1 MDVRGAPRTRS
12 RSHRYVCRWS
22 WGHRSMGIA
31 NMLVQAADIDLGAAE
46 AARPSGRDLRRQ
58 LHAGIVH
65 SVFSC
70 RPVALVA
77 PGLEVRFR
85 ARRQEGA
92 PSRFK
97 AGASDFER
105 RAGVAATFARVG
117 PGIEAA
123 APFPLVNI
131 DGDAGTPADRPDTDV
146 TIEDAPVVLA
156 IGGTAAGELGHRP

>member
-12 RSHRYVCRWS
+12 RSHRYVFRWS

-105 RAGVAATFARVG
+105 
-117 PGIEAA
+117 EAA